1 MDALPQTQL
10 GSPAFIR
17 QHYLSRSIKLY
28 LIGVVILGL
37 FVSYYGIE
45 KYLEYS
51 DKATIVGDSEK
62 ELVTLTQTK
71 KDEGDSYAKVRTEY
85 KTQDESMLKELA
97 LVFPSQENYTE
108 LTKIF
113 DAYFLE
119 NNRATNPIIATDMQF
134 GTPTKDKSGKYDVL
148 PISMNITA
156 SEANFY
162 KFLSFVQDS
171 GTLSKKLRLLD
182 LKSVQMNFA
191 EDDTGTTSASKNKIQ
206 FRAEIQAYFQKDKS

>member
-1 MDALPQTQL
+1 MESLPQTQL

-28 LIGVVILGL
+28 MIGVVIVGL
-37 FVSYYGIE
+37 LVSYYGIE

-51 DKATIVGDSEK
+51 DKVAIVNDSEK
-62 ELVTLTQTK
+62 GLAGLTQTK
-71 KDEGDSYAKVRTEY
+71 KSDGDLATKVQTDY
-85 KTQDESMLKELA
+85 KEQDEEMRKGLA

-119 NNRATNPIIATDMQF
+119 NNRVNNPIIATDMQF
-134 GTPTKDKSGKYDVL
+134 GTPAADTSGKYDVL

-171 GTLSKKLRLLD
+171 GTLTKKLRLLD

-191 EDDTGTTSASKNKIQ
+191 EDAGKHKIQ
-206 FRAEIQAYFQKDKS
+206 FRAEISAYFQKDKS